1 VSAERP
7 SEQDEQIRRD
17 EGDDYEDRD
26 SDLPVEPTAPR
37 EDPDPEEVPPGTEP
51 GADQ

>member
-1 VSAERP
+1 MSDERP

-17 EGDDYEDRD
+17 DGDDYEDRD